1 MPALPSY
8 VSIAF
13 DGFNEKYESNLLRT
27 EMEDGLPKQA
37 KIKDKTLVTRS
48 VNLYLSSKADYLSF
62 LEWFKSTLQYGA
74 LWFDFT
80 DPVTETVKQARF
92 VGGELKGIPQ
102 NAHLANW
109 YIATS
114 IETWS

>member
-1 MPALPSY
+1 MPTLPSY

-13 DGFNEKYESNLLRT
+13 DGFSEKYESSLLRT
-27 EMEDGLPKQA
+27 DMEDGLPKQA
-37 KIKDKTLVTRS
+37 KVRSKVLVTRA
-48 VNLYLSSKADYLSF
+48 VNLYLASKADYLNF
-62 LEWFKSTLQYGA
+62 LSWFSTDLHDGA
-74 LWFDFT
+74 LWFDFQ
-80 DPVTETVKQARF
+80 DPVTNTLKQARF
-92 VGGELKGIPQ
+92 VGGELTATPQ

>member
-1 MPALPSY
+1 MPTLPSY

-13 DGFNEKYESNLLRT
+13 DGFNEKYGSTLIRT

-37 KIKDKTLVTRS
+37 KIRSRVLVTRP

-62 LEWFKSTLQYGA
+62 LEWYTTDLSDGA
-74 LWFDFT
+74 LWFDFQ
-80 DPVTETVKQARF
+80 DPVTNTLKQGRF
-92 VGGELKGIPQ
+92 VGGELVGVPQ

-109 YIATS
+109 YVATS
-114 IETWS
+114 IETWG